1 MKFDLLG
8 LDDAVR
14 LDVQAVAAR
23 RRFDC
28 GVVLFHEGEAA
39 ARDEPAAASADR
51 HRRRPGRGHRS
62 RAAGPGAGRPPGRLR
77 NQRVMPGRRRHQPR
91 LAPARVQ
98 ARSWAAR
105 ARLAAGLLNR
115 ISRASFT
122 GTFGPEFDASRA
134 RAPDPLINGCHQ
146 EFLRQRLLQPTR
158 GLLSAGCQ
166 ISFVFSATRTVMR
179 SPSPPTSI
187 TPGDPVAAAGK
198 EPAMCSGSWP
208 SRRIP
213 RAPPSPSACHPTT
226 IGSGII
232 AVDTA
237 TTTTA
242 SAIFAEYYSCQARDE
257 QSKFVLQP
265 TDGRGFTHFAAETE
279 NCETTDSHISS
290 RSISSYKAI
299 CYSSAPYFH
308 EATIAIGCIIASSA
322 HPALTDG
329 GTYSD
334 TERRVSAHL
343 SGSSCNGT

>member
-28 GVVLFHEGEAA
+28 GVVLFHEGEAGGSRRTGRRERGSPSA
-39 ARDEPAAASADR
+39 PPWPRPPQPCCWTGRGPPTGPSPQPARDAGPETTPAA
-51 HRRRPGRGHRS
+51 PGPS
-62 RAAGPGAGRPPGRLR
+62 QGPGAVR
-77 NQRVMPGRRRHQPR
+77 
-91 LAPARVQ
+91 
-98 ARSWAAR
+98 AAR

-232 AVDTA
+232 AVDTT

-242 SAIFAEYYSCQARDE
+242 SAIFAEYYSCQARGE
-257 QSKFVLQP
+257 QSKFV
-265 TDGRGFTHFAAETE
+265 
-279 NCETTDSHISS
+279 SS
-290 RSISSYKAI
+290 PLSDAGS
-299 CYSSAPYFH
+299 
-308 EATIAIGCIIASSA
+308 
-322 HPALTDG
+322 LTSPPKPK
-329 GTYSD
+329 TV
-334 TERRVSAHL
+334 RQRIVI
-343 SGSSCNGT
+343 